1 METKPQFELVKR
13 KKKGLALMAIIGVNF
28 LWGLDFIAIE
38 YMMGYL
44 SPAMFTLIRLGIGV
58 LVLVPLCLILRR
70 GIKIHKGDRLR
81 VFLAGAVGMA
91 IYFSIESLG
100 TGLTSAS
107 FSSLIMA
114 TVPVFGM
121 LGDWLFFGNRI
132 TLLKIICI
140 LASIFGVWLLVRG
153 EPMGINLLGFFAML
167 AAAMLWAF
175 YIIYTK
181 SLFDRYDL
189 LTLLTGLFLAGFIMQ
204 IPIAACSQALFHV
217 PVNLTATGIALT
229 VGTALICIIAGEF
242 AYVYAIGK
250 LSPTTSSA
258 FENVLPVTAVIF
270 SFFFFGKMLTAV
282 QIIGAVII
290 LSAVTVIALTD
301 GIDG

>member
-1 METKPQFELVKR
+1 MNAEQTGTITKKTSGP
-13 KKKGLALMAIIGVNF
+13 ALLAIIAVNF

-38 YMMGYL
+38 YMMAFL

-58 LVLVPLCLILRR
+58 LVLVPLCLILRG
-70 GIKIHKGDRLR
+70 GIRIRKGDRIR

-91 IYFSIESLG
+91 IYFSVENLG

-114 TVPVFGM
+114 TVPIFGM
-121 LGDWLFFGNRI
+121 LGDRLFFGNKI
-132 TLLKIICI
+132 TPLKIACI
-140 LASIFGVWLLVRG
+140 LASILGVWLLVSG

-167 AAAMLWAF
+167 AAAILWAF

-189 LTLLTGLFLAGFIMQ
+189 LTLLTGLFIAGFITE
-204 IPIAACSQALFHV
+204 IPIAAVSQALFHT
-217 PVNLTATGIALT
+217 PMTLTPFGIVVT
-229 VGTALICIIAGEF
+229 ISTALVCIIVGEF
-242 AYVYAIGK
+242 GYVYAVGK
-250 LSPTTSSA
+250 LSPTTTSA

-270 SFFFFGKMLTAV
+270 SFIFFGKMLTAV
-282 QIIGAVII
+282 QIAGAIII
-290 LSAVTVIALTD
+290 LAAVTAIAL
-301 GIDG
+301 IERH